1 MALEERNV
9 LRTLATLHRTGNY
22 LPQLE
27 VALRQHK
34 TDFDISQ
41 QIFGLGTQLLARVDA
56 HEVRPTHYVLVHL

>member
-9 LRTLATLHRTGNY
+9 FRTLATLHLTGNY

-34 TDFDISQ
+34 TDLDISQ
-41 QIFGLGTQLLARVDA
+41 QIFGLGPQLLARVDA